1 MKKLSL
7 LLVVFLCI
15 NFSFGQIYT
24 FESKIDS
31 YEREGGSCAL
41 YLKSKNILVYIY
53 KIPNEE
59 EKIFLNF
66 NEDFYSCH
74 IGESYLNKTFIVK
87 VKKETV
93 IVTDRTTLKNH
104 EEDVYYLISLKLKE

>member
-7 LLVVFLCI
+7 ILIAILYSTL
-15 NFSFGQIYT
+15 SFCQIYT

-31 YEREGGSCAL
+31 YEIEWGSCAL

-53 KIPNEE
+53 DVPNEE
-59 EKIFLNF
+59 EKNILNF

-74 IGESYLNKTFIVK
+74 IEESYLNKTFIIK
-87 VKKETV
+87 VKKEKV
-93 IVTDRTTLKNH
+93 IETDRTTLKNY
-104 EEDVYYLISLKLKE
+104 EEEIYYLISLKLK